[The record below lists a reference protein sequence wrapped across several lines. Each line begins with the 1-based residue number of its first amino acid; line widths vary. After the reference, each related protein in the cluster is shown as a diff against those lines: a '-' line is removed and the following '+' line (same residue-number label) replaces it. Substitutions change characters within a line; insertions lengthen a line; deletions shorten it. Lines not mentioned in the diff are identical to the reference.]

1 MPIMGLN
8 YNDVQVTT
16 RLNGQVWQSQR
27 TKDLKF
33 SVRAVVSYVSRYVM
47 SDTGDFICAG
57 MPATKRAIKPGE
69 VVELEVEGIGILPIG
84 SPTGT
89 DGSGFRSRRP
99 PSCCPRVLSFT
110 LSQLVLEVVPQGD
123 SVVVL
128 RIP

>member
-47 SDTGDFICAG
+47 SVTGDFICAG
-57 MPATKRAIKPGE
+57 MAATKRSIKPGE
-69 VVELEVEGIGILPIG
+69 VVEREVEGIGILRNWIA
-84 SPTGT
+84 
-89 DGSGFRSRRP
+89 DRH
-99 PSCCPRVLSFT
+99 
-110 LSQLVLEVVPQGD
+110 
-123 SVVVL
+123 
-128 RIP
+128 